1 MGKVQKDK
9 MFSCQSQS
17 KGHWIDRSVILQVLS
32 LKRRPNPIEKTL
44 TSNKI
49 VLLLSPFSEARWSF
63 DPWCQGGPG
72 AHSCQ
77 RRPGF
82 SLGSTVHTKCKD
94 KLWKVFGQ
102 TKRASCVFFSISLF
116 FCSSFCL
123 SSSTCD
129 QKLDPIW
136 DRAFMKVNNIRLVYA
151 SLKIILVKTV
161 MKASPWML
169 HKNAYLLL
177 LLLFSPSPLPPFLT
191 FYSHRSDQDSQSV
204 GVLVTWRCTLQGGC
218 YLLIGALS
226 TCSQDALRIYG
237 NKILILLSISNI
249 SKDSGHEQYS
259 VTVWSVPI
267 KELGDL

>member
-77 RRPGF
+77 KRPGF
-82 SLGSTVHTKCKD
+82 SLGSTENTKCKD

-177 LLLFSPSPLPPFLT
+177 LLFSPSPLPPFLT

-218 YLLIGALS
+218 
-226 TCSQDALRIYG
+226 
-237 NKILILLSISNI
+237 
-249 SKDSGHEQYS
+249 
-259 VTVWSVPI
+259 
-267 KELGDL
+267 